1 MRMTMQYYRAN
12 TVMHRMDAL
21 TKFLWII
28 LLGVL
33 GFTISD
39 PLMLAALVLALV
51 FVTFGLGRLPA
62 GMVLRMG
69 FYFFPLS
76 LAAGFFQMVIRSH
89 GTTVLAHLGPLAVT
103 SGGLQFGAVFGL
115 RIMLI
120 AFASLIFVWTTDP
133 RDLIVSI
140 IYLRVPYR
148 IAYAVFVALR
158 FVPLLENE
166 AAVIREAQSV
176 RGVEQVHGRIES
188 LKRYVLPLLLSA
200 IRKSEN
206 TAVAMDSRAFGA
218 FPTRTYIKEFRW
230 TASGIIFLMTFAAAG
245 AILIYAAALRGNLYE
260 R

>member
-12 TVMHRMDAL
+12 SLMHRMDAL

-39 PLMLAALVLALV
+39 PLLLALLVLALV
-51 FVTFGLGRLPA
+51 FVTFALGRLPPA
-62 GMVLRMG
+62 MVFRMG
-69 FYFFPLS
+69 FYFVPLS
-76 LAAGFFQMVIRSH
+76 LAAGFFQMLIRSR
-89 GTTVLAHLGPLAVT
+89 GSSVLTHLGPLVVT
-103 SGGLQFGAVFGL
+103 SAGLQFGMVFGL
-115 RIMLI
+115 RILLI

-176 RGVEQVHGRIES
+176 RGVEQVHGRVES
-188 LKRYVLPLLLSA
+188 LKRYVLPLLLSG

-218 FPTRTYIKEFRW
+218 FPTRTYVKEFHW
-230 TASGIIFLMTFAAAG
+230 TISGIIFLLIFAAIGVA
-245 AILIYAAALRGNLYE
+245 LIYAAAQRGNLYA

>member
-1 MRMTMQYYRAN
+1 MQYYRTASI
-12 TVMHRMDAL
+12 MHRMDAL

-39 PLMLAALVLALV
+39 PLMLGILVAMLV
-51 FVTFGLGRLPA
+51 FVTFVLGRLPL

-69 FYFFPLS
+69 VYFIPLS
-76 LAAGFFQMVIRSH
+76 LAAGFFQMLIRSR
-89 GTTVLAHLGPLAVT
+89 GAGVLAHLGPLAITAAGV
-103 SGGLQFGAVFGL
+103 QFGMVFGL
-115 RIMLI
+115 RILLI

-133 RDLIVSI
+133 RDLIVSV

-188 LKRYVLPLLLSA
+188 MKRYVLPLLLTG

-206 TAVAMDSRAFGA
+206 TAVAMDSRGFGA
-218 FPTRTYIKEFRW
+218 FATRTYIKEFHW
-230 TASGIIFLMTFAAAG
+230 TLSGLVFLVIFAAIG
-245 AILIYAAALRGNLYE
+245 ALLIYLAAVRGNLYA

>member
-1 MRMTMQYYRAN
+1 MRMTMQYYRTN
-12 TVMHRMDAL
+12 SLMHRMDAL

-39 PLMLAALVLALV
+39 PALLAVLVVSLV
-51 FVTFGLGRLPA
+51 FTTFVLGRLPP
-62 GMVLRMG
+62 GMVFRMG
-69 FYFFPLS
+69 FYFLPVS
-76 LAAGFFQMVIRSH
+76 LAAGFFQMLIRSH
-89 GTTVLAHLGPLAVT
+89 GADVFFHVGPLAVT
-103 SGGLQFGAVFGL
+103 GGGVRFGAVFGM
-115 RIMLI
+115 RILLI

-176 RGVEQVHGRIES
+176 RGVEEVSGRIEA
-188 LKRYVLPLLLSA
+188 LKRYVLPLLLSG

-206 TAVAMDSRAFGA
+206 TAVAMDSRGFGA
-218 FPTRTYIKEFRW
+218 YPTRSYIKEFRW
-230 TASGIIFLMTFAAAG
+230 TVSGFIFLLSFALVG
-245 AILIYAAALRGNLYE
+245 GFLIYLAAMRGNLYE

>member
-1 MRMTMQYYRAN
+1 MRMTMQYYRAD
-12 TVMHRMDAL
+12 TLMHRMDAL

-28 LLGVL
+28 LLGIL

-39 PLMLAALVLALV
+39 PLMLAILVLALI
-51 FVTFGLGRLPA
+51 FVTFVLGRLPA
-62 GMVLRMG
+62 PMVLRMG
-69 FYFFPLS
+69 FYFVPLS

-89 GTTVLAHLGPLAVT
+89 GTAVLAHLGPLTVT
-103 SGGLQFGAVFGL
+103 SGGVQFGMVFGL
-115 RIMLI
+115 RITLI

-188 LKRYVLPLLLSA
+188 LKRYVLPLLLSG

-218 FPTRTYIKEFRW
+218 FKTRTYIKEFHW
-230 TASGIIFLMTFAAAG
+230 TLSGALFLIIFAAIGVA
-245 AILIYAAALRGNLYE
+245 LIYVAGLRGNLYA

>member
-1 MRMTMQYYRAN
+1 MRMTMQYYRAD
-12 TVMHRMDAL
+12 TLMHRMDAL

-39 PLMLAALVLALV
+39 PLMLAVLVLALV
-51 FVTFGLGRLPA
+51 FVTFVLGRLPVR
-62 GMVLRMG
+62 MVLRMG
-69 FYFFPLS
+69 FYFVPLS

-89 GTTVLAHLGPLAVT
+89 GTTVLAHVGPLAIT
-103 SGGLQFGAVFGL
+103 SGGVQFGTVFGL
-115 RIMLI
+115 RITLI

-188 LKRYVLPLLLSA
+188 LKRYVLPLLLSG

-218 FPTRTYIKEFRW
+218 FTTRTYIKEFHW
-230 TASGIIFLMTFAAAG
+230 TLSGLVFLAIFAVIGAG
-245 AILIYAAALRGNLYE
+245 LIYAAAQRGNLYA

>member
-1 MRMTMQYYRAN
+1 MRMTMQYYRADSF
-12 TVMHRMDAL
+12 MHRMDAL
-21 TKFLWII
+21 AKFLWIV

-39 PLMLAALVLALV
+39 PLMLAIIVLALV
-51 FVTFGLGRLPA
+51 FVTFGLGRLPPR
-62 GMVLRMG
+62 MVLRMG
-69 FYFFPLS
+69 VYFIPLS
-76 LAAGFFQMVIRSH
+76 LAAGFFQMVIRSR
-89 GTTVLAHLGPLAVT
+89 GTAVLAHLGPLAVT
-103 SGGLQFGAVFGL
+103 AGGLQFGTVFGL
-115 RIMLI
+115 RILLI

-176 RGVEQVHGRIES
+176 RGVEQVHGRLES
-188 LKRYVLPLLLSA
+188 LKRYVLPLLLSG

-218 FPTRTYIKEFRW
+218 FPTRTYVKEFRW
-230 TASGIIFLMTFAAAG
+230 TVSGILFLIVFAAIG
-245 AILIYAAALRGNLYE
+245 ALLVYAAARRGNLYA

>member
-1 MRMTMQYYRAN
+1 MRMTMQYYRADSL
-12 TVMHRMDAL
+12 MHRIDAL

-39 PLMLAALVLALV
+39 PLMLAVLVATLV
-51 FVTFGLGRLPA
+51 FVTFALGRLPF

-69 FYFFPLS
+69 FYFIPLS
-76 LAAGFFQMVIRSH
+76 LAAGFFQMLIRSR
-89 GTTVLAHLGPLAVT
+89 GSDVLTHIGPLVITGAGV
-103 SGGLQFGAVFGL
+103 QFGMVFGL

-176 RGVEQVHGRIES
+176 RGVEQVHGRVES
-188 LKRYVLPLLLSA
+188 MKRYVLPLLLSG

-206 TAVAMDSRAFGA
+206 TAIAMDSRGFGA
-218 FPTRTYIKEFRW
+218 FTTRTYIKEFHW
-230 TASGIIFLMTFAAAG
+230 TISGLLFLAVFAGIG
-245 AILIYAAALRGNLYE
+245 ALMIYLAALRGNLYA

>member
-1 MRMTMQYYRAN
+1 MRMTMQYYR
-12 TVMHRMDAL
+12 TDSLMHRMDAL
-21 TKFLWII
+21 TKFLWIF

-39 PLMLAALVLALV
+39 PALLAVLVVSLV
-51 FVTFGLGRLPA
+51 FTTFVLGRLPPR
-62 GMVLRMG
+62 MVLRMG
-69 FYFFPLS
+69 FYFLPVS
-76 LAAGFFQMVIRSH
+76 LAAGFFQMLIRSH
-89 GTTVLAHLGPLAVT
+89 GADILFHVGPLAVT
-103 SGGLQFGAVFGL
+103 GGGVRFGAVFGM
-115 RIMLI
+115 RILLI

-176 RGVEQVHGRIES
+176 RGVEEVSGRIEA
-188 LKRYVLPLLLSA
+188 LKRYVLPLLLSG

-206 TAVAMDSRAFGA
+206 TAVAMDSRGFGA
-218 FPTRTYIKEFRW
+218 YPTRSYIKEFRW
-230 TASGIIFLMTFAAAG
+230 TLSGFIFLLSFALVG
-245 AILIYAAALRGNLYE
+245 AVLIYLAAMRGNLYE

>member
-1 MRMTMQYYRAN
+1 MRMTMQYYRAD
-12 TVMHRMDAL
+12 TVMHRIDAL
-21 TKFLWII
+21 SKFLWII

-39 PLMLAALVLALV
+39 PVMLAVLVAALV
-51 FVTFGLGRLPA
+51 FVTFALGRLPPR
-62 GMVLRMG
+62 MVLGMG
-69 FYFFPLS
+69 VYFFPLS
-76 LAAGFFQMVIRSH
+76 LAAGFFQMLIRSR
-89 GTTVLAHLGPLAVT
+89 GSDVLTHLGPLAIT
-103 SGGLQFGAVFGL
+103 AGGLQFGEVFGL
-115 RIMLI
+115 RILLI

-188 LKRYVLPLLLSA
+188 LKRYVLPLLLSG

-206 TAVAMDSRAFGA
+206 TAVAMDSRGFGA
-218 FPTRTYIKEFRW
+218 FNTRTYIKEFHW
-230 TASGIIFLMTFAAAG
+230 TLSGLAFLLIFAAIG
-245 AILIYAAALRGNLYE
+245 ALLIYLAAQRGNLYA

>member
-1 MRMTMQYYRAN
+1 MRMTMQYYRADSL
-12 TVMHRMDAL
+12 MHRMDPL

-39 PLMLAALVLALV
+39 PALLAVLVASLV
-51 FVTFGLGRLPA
+51 FVTFVLGRLPF

-76 LAAGFFQMVIRSH
+76 LAAGIFQMLIRSH
-89 GTTVLAHLGPLAVT
+89 GADVLFHLGPLAVT
-103 SGGLQFGAVFGL
+103 GGGVRFGMVFGM
-115 RIMLI
+115 RILLI

-133 RDLIVSI
+133 RDLIVAI

-176 RGVEQVHGRIES
+176 RGVEQVSGRIEAM
-188 LKRYVLPLLLSA
+188 KRYVLPLLLSG

-206 TAVAMDSRAFGA
+206 TAVAMDSRGFGA
-218 FPTRTYIKEFRW
+218 YPTRTYIKDFRW
-230 TASGIIFLMTFAAAG
+230 TLSGFVFLVSFAVIG
-245 AILIYAAALRGNLYE
+245 GCLVYLAALNRNLYE

>member
-12 TVMHRMDAL
+12 SFMHRMDAL

-28 LLGVL
+28 RRRVL
-33 GFTISD
+33 GFTVSD
-39 PLMLAALVLALV
+39 PLLLGLLVLTLV
-51 FVTFGLGRLPA
+51 FVTFALGRLPPR
-62 GMVLRMG
+62 MVLRMG
-69 FYFFPLS
+69 FYFVPLS

-89 GTTVLAHLGPLAVT
+89 GTTVLAHLGPLAIT
-103 SGGLQFGAVFGL
+103 SAGLQFGMVFGL
-115 RIMLI
+115 RILLI

-176 RGVEQVHGRIES
+176 RGVEQVHGRVES
-188 LKRYVLPLLLSA
+188 LKRYVLPLLLSG

-218 FPTRTYIKEFRW
+218 FPTRTYVKEFHW
-230 TASGIIFLMTFAAAG
+230 TASGIVFLLIFAAIGVA
-245 AILIYAAALRGNLYE
+245 LIYAAARRGNLYE